1 MNIRIRV
8 SAVSAGASLKSGAAY
23 KETERGGF
31 SPFLPPVKFLFGK
44 ERKRSVYLFGLE
56 GFFALREAHAPEC
69 GQEEQPQSQPDDL
82 PCFLRII
89 AHTITVATM
98 ATAAITMM
106 ISMGFMTSSR

>member
-1 MNIRIRV
+1 M
-8 SAVSAGASLKSGAAY
+8 
-23 KETERGGF
+23 
-31 SPFLPPVKFLFGK
+31 PFFPPVEFLFGK

-56 GFFALREAHAPEC
+56 GFFALREAHAPEY

-89 AHTITVATM
+89 AHTITAATM

-106 ISMGFMTSSR
+106 ISMGFMLSSR